1 MADADQASKSWFSRV
16 FDRLWTVVST
26 LYKAAI
32 IIGFGF
38 FLVTLWFIWR
48 GPGVAVK
55 VEDNVALIVAPS
67 GAVVDRIDIDPRWA
81 LVDQLAGAPP
91 PQTALRDLITAF
103 ERGAED
109 PRINFAVLKLDDM
122 TQIGLAQS
130 AELIQAIDQF
140 RATGK
145 SVVAYSAWYDQA
157 AYLAASHADEIV
169 MDPLGMLA
177 LEGLS
182 RYANFLKGLTD
193 KLGVTVNVFRV
204 GEYKSAVEP
213 FIRQNMSDEAKQANL
228 DWLQDLWGRYGVN
241 VAEGRDLAPDAVHR
255 FVETLPEAMEAQG
268 GRGAEV
274 ALQAALVTHVETLE
288 AFRSRMKERVGEDA
302 EHGSFRQIH
311 FHDYLAATE
320 MQQQSALA
328 ASPTPAW
335 IARVVVQGEIVDGY
349 SEVGVSGGDSVQE
362 LLMAAQRDDSV
373 RAVLLRVD
381 SPGGSV
387 WASEQIRRG
396 VAQLKAAGKPV
407 VVSMG
412 NVAASGG
419 YWISMN
425 ADRIF
430 ALPETITGSIGIFGL
445 LPTFENS
452 LQKIGVTTDGVGTT
466 SLAGAFRLD
475 RPLGANAKRVI
486 QAEVQRGYDDFI
498 NKVAEARG
506 QTPDA
511 IDAVARGRVWSGE
524 AALDHGLI
532 DAFGTEADAVAALGE
547 LAGLDDWE
555 LVEWTEETDPFML
568 LIKQF
573 FGGLSGLVRAS
584 VIPQSLLQLWVPAE
598 RIVVPLSRFSDPR
611 GQYAHC
617 ECGVAVSSRG
627 GF

>member
-1 MADADQASKSWFSRV
+1 
-16 FDRLWTVVST
+16 
-26 LYKAAI
+26 
-32 IIGFGF
+32 
-38 FLVTLWFIWR
+38 
-48 GPGVAVK
+48 
-55 VEDNVALIVAPS
+55 
-67 GAVVDRIDIDPRWA
+67 
-81 LVDQLAGAPP
+81 
-91 PQTALRDLITAF
+91 
-103 ERGAED
+103 
-109 PRINFAVLKLDDM
+109 
-122 TQIGLAQS
+122 
-130 AELIQAIDQF
+130 
-140 RATGK
+140 
-145 SVVAYSAWYDQA
+145 
-157 AYLAASHADEIV
+157 
-169 MDPLGMLA
+169 
-177 LEGLS
+177 
-182 RYANFLKGLTD
+182 
-193 KLGVTVNVFRV
+193 
-204 GEYKSAVEP
+204 
-213 FIRQNMSDEAKQANL
+213 
-228 DWLQDLWGRYGVN
+228 
-241 VAEGRDLAPDAVHR
+241 
-255 FVETLPEAMEAQG
+255 MEAQG

-362 LLMAAQRDDSV
+362 LLMAAQRDDKV

-425 ADRIF
+425 ADHIF

-584 VIPQSLLQLWVPAE
+584 VIPQSLMQLWVPAE